1 MDNELAIKRA
11 NEYLRE
17 IDEKYMLDVLKIL
30 SAYKEKSRK
39 EKEQ

>member
-11 NEYLRE
+11 NEYLQE

-30 SAYKEKSRK
+30 NAYREKSRK